1 VRLFLSRE
9 IYHNG
14 RRNKIDLLVS
24 NNKYKMKNSLLTLS
38 LLAMLAA
45 VQVSPAQK
53 LPIVNGRAASLPKPD
68 FPIDAEIRCA
78 KGEVRVRIE
87 YLAGGGSPLSA
98 KMIAGNELLR
108 PAAEEAALGARFNLI
123 NDVHPKTKL
132 SGLLVYNF
140 SARPG
145 FFCIDTGK
153 ALNDRT
159 TKSPQ
164 SSIDKKSE
172 RPEKETDIKVDIVV
186 DYVGQIIFAKADDT
200 APAVLKAYAESFA
213 REVRFSPTNDMGNIR
228 VRGFLIIR
236 FKPNGSVTLAK
247 MPAQK

>member
-1 VRLFLSRE
+1 
-9 IYHNG
+9 
-14 RRNKIDLLVS
+14 
-24 NNKYKMKNSLLTLS
+24 MKNSLLTLS
-38 LLAMLAA
+38 LFAMLTA

-68 FPIDAEIRCA
+68 YPIDAEIRCA

-98 KMIAGNELLR
+98 KMIAGNPLLR
-108 PAAEEAALGARFNLI
+108 GVSEEAALGARFNPI
-123 NDVHPKTKL
+123 NDVDPKAKL

-140 SARPG
+140 PPKPG
-145 FFCIDTGK
+145 LYCIDTEK
-153 ALNDRT
+153 VLNDRT
-159 TKSPQ
+159 IKSPQ
-164 SSIDKKSE
+164 SSIDKKTE
-172 RPEKETDIKVDIVV
+172 RPEKETDVKVDIVV

-200 APAVLKAYAESFA
+200 APALLKPYAESFA
-213 REVRFSPTNDMGNIR
+213 REVKFSPTNDMGNVR

-236 FKPNGSVTLAK
+236 FKPNGSVSLAK